1 MSNASD
7 ITEIVIYGRGG
18 QGCVLASQIIVE
30 AAYISGNYK
39 DVVAFPS
46 FGAER
51 RGAPVQAFARISK
64 NKKIWTRAQIKRPD
78 IAIVLDETV
87 ITPDIIKNIKENG
100 ILIINSEKTPEA
112 LKNFYNLANK
122 IKIAS
127 ANINKFCIERD
138 LYLEDIPI
146 VNTPILGVLTKA
158 LDSIDLESMKKA
170 IIKVMGEKKG
180 ESNSSLAEEA
190 AKLTMLLNF

>member
-1 MSNASD
+1 M
-7 ITEIVIYGRGG
+7 
-18 QGCVLASQIIVE
+18 
-30 AAYISGNYK
+30 
-39 DVVAFPS
+39 
-46 FGAER
+46 
-51 RGAPVQAFARISK
+51 
-64 NKKIWTRAQIKRPD
+64 
-78 IAIVLDETV
+78 
-87 ITPDIIKNIKENG
+87 
-100 ILIINSEKTPEA
+100 
-112 LKNFYNLANK
+112 
-122 IKIAS
+122 KIAS